1 MGQEQEIAPETRRA
15 IVEQEI
21 ALWRNTR
28 YLTDVRLRV
37 LRRVGGTD
45 EQIAAQIA
53 ELERIERTLD
63 ALAEERAAIG

>member
-45 EQIAAQIA
+45 EQLAAQIA